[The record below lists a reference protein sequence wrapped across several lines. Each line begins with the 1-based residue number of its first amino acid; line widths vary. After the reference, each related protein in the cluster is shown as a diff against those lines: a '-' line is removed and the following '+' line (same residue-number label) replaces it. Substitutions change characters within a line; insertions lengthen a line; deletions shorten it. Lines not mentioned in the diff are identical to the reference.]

1 MGISRYNSEGYAD
14 PTAYEAMRNI
24 GTFRVDHPSGYIE
37 VSVDTFFPCTN
48 TKAKKLFR
56 LVRAYCSETQKE
68 ELLVALVR
76 KAKSCLAKAM
86 SLEGSLDELPRD
98 PKEYQER
105 LRRFKALTRQ
115 HTQLTR
121 NIRDLTAGR

>member
-1 MGISRYNSEGYAD
+1 MKIKVSIGNSRMDKKWRLTEMELD
-14 PTAYEAMRNI
+14 E
-24 GTFRVDHPSGYIE
+24 FRDRI
-37 VSVDTFFPCTN
+37 FQ
-48 TKAKKLFR
+48 TKVTVETVAEFKKMPK
-56 LVRAYCSETQKE
+56 AQQE
-68 ELLVALVR
+68 ELLAALVR
-76 KAKSCLAKAM
+76 KAKSCLAEAM
-86 SLEGSLDELPRD
+86 SMEGSLDELPCD